1 MGVLVKTE
9 GKGRVD
15 KGPVAMVEV
24 EGALKASYCGGQKA
38 SQSQGVGARKVKKEH
53 VLEESRESSRKWA
66 QEERVWKGSRA
77 CW

>member
-24 EGALKASYCGGQKA
+24 EGALKDSYCGGQKA
-38 SQSQGVGARKVKKEH
+38 SQSRGVGARKVKEERA
-53 VLEESRESSRKWA
+53 LEGSRESSR
-66 QEERVWKGSRA
+66 
-77 CW
+77 